1 MTDIV
6 LSLDAWQDVEPG
18 TEALVEDWLV
28 QVGDAVKAG
37 QPVAS
42 VVVVKSS
49 HEVLAPEDGVIDS
62 ILVAA
67 EGTFKPGQAL
77 GTLRSGA

>member
-6 LSLDAWQDVEPG
+6 LSQDAWQDVEPG

-28 QVGDAVKAG
+28 QVGDAVTAG

-49 HEVLAPEDGVIDS
+49 HEVLAPVDGVLDS
-62 ILVAA
+62 ILVPA